1 VSKHAYRWVRIPDY
15 PRTVWVLETNEY
27 GRWLPS
33 ETRETRIEAR
43 RLRDYLL
50 REYGIDPKT
59 VRIRAYVPDPFLNR
73 DRRVSR

>member
-15 PRTVWVLETNEY
+15 PRTVWVL
-27 GRWLPS
+27 
-33 ETRETRIEAR
+33 ETRIEAR

>member
-1 VSKHAYRWVRIPDY
+1 MSKHAYLWCKVPDY
-15 PRTVWVLETNEY
+15 PRTVWVLEGNRS
-27 GRWLPS
+27 GRWLPE
-33 ETRETRIEAR
+33 ETRDSRAEAR